1 MGTGYNY
8 VCKTCGK
15 EFTAYLGVGF
25 KYPQLYQDVM
35 NSAREGKLG
44 IKVKQFII
52 NNPHAA
58 IDPKTVIAK
67 CEKCGN
73 YEAFIINNPHA
84 AIDPKT
90 VIAKCEKCGNYEAVP
105 DLGMYLP
112 KKENGSL
119 IHKGNWTVG
128 DFDNKNEYVFEFDQY
143 DLIDRYDHKCTSC
156 GGRMQVLQDEE
167 PESLKCPACGDE
179 MVVRDLIMWD

>member
-58 IDPKTVIAK
+58 IDPKQLQRNVKNVVTMRQYQIQE
-67 CEKCGN
+67 CTCQ
-73 YEAFIINNPHA
+73 
-84 AIDPKT
+84 
-90 VIAKCEKCGNYEAVP
+90 
-105 DLGMYLP
+105 
-112 KKENGSL
+112 KENGSL

-128 DFDNKNEYVFEFDQY
+128 DFDDKNEYVFEFDQY

-179 MVVRDLIMWD
+179 MVVRDAIMWD

>member
-25 KYPQLYQDVM
+25 MYPQLYQDVM

-44 IKVKQFII
+44 IKVKQFVID
-52 NNPHAA
+52 NPHAA
-58 IDPKTVIAK
+58 IDPKS
-67 CEKCGN
+67 
-73 YEAFIINNPHA
+73 
-84 AIDPKT
+84 
-90 VIAKCEKCGNYEAVP
+90 VIAKCEKCGNYEAVS

-112 KKENGSL
+112 KKGNSPF

-128 DFDNKNEYVFEFDQY
+128 DCDNKNEYVFEFDQY
-143 DLIDRYDHKCTSC
+143 DLIDRYDHKCSSC

-179 MVVRDLIMWD
+179 MVVRDVIMWD